1 MLNVLHSAICSIRM
15 RLELLANEILLDLFE
30 YLNTSDLFHA
40 FYNLN
45 YRFKQL
51 LRTHIRFYSLDFRSI
66 SKDCFDAICEQYLP
80 STIDQIT
87 SFCLSDDDETPGQP
101 EHFLSH
107 YFTLNQFQQLQS
119 LSLYAINS
127 CNMLNEII
135 LQCRDLQY
143 LTHLNIIDSNYKEEE
158 EADSLINNIW
168 SLSKLTHCYLSHIS
182 TFGSWFNSISINS
195 ISMQYFTVNSS
206 YLSFNTLF
214 SIFEHTPDLR
224 YLSIIE
230 NSYKQAYVLSPVM
243 ASSLITFEYAF
254 RENKQRLIIL
264 FQNMP
269 NLSNLKLEVFKI
281 NWNGYDWEN
290 LLTNHLP
297 NIKLFQFKMNF
308 KFLRD
313 IKIEHQINE
322 LLDSFRTPFWL
333 DKHRWFVRCHWF
345 PFPEKVMDIEYN
357 IIYTL
362 PYAFKEFDHLRK
374 YCIKSTCPNEEDYY
388 VYNYV
393 QTIPYNHRTNYR
405 DETIPPFQFSNL
417 RQCPIHLFLNDQ
429 FHIYNASLSKLTTL
443 FITSSS
449 FKPTDYKNLQTL
461 VHKAP
466 QLFSLIPQYSSIVLK
481 DILQLTNTSIRLLDF
496 RYSYTSNGIFFNHR
510 DCFDLVKS
518 SLGHQCKFLLINLEN
533 RADVLYLIKNISNLR
548 SLIVRCPYNP
558 RSKRDDTLY
567 QWLCDNLPSTY
578 VIMKYSRYS
587 YDYVR
592 LWIPGLTQQLKK
604 YRSLRKMFRNCTLF
618 AKWCSNR
625 SVS

>member
-66 SKDCFDAICEQYLP
+66 SKDCFDIICEQYLP

-87 SFCLSDDDETPGQP
+87 SLYLSDDDETPGQP
-101 EHFLSH
+101 KLFLSH

-119 LSLYAINS
+119 LSLCAIYS
-127 CNMLNEII
+127 WNMLNEII

-143 LTHLNIIDSNYKEEE
+143 LTHLNIINSNCTEGR
-158 EADSLINNIW
+158 DSLIDSIW

-182 TFGSWFNSISINS
+182 KFGSWFNSISINLS
-195 ISMQYFTVNSS
+195 SMQYFTINSS
-206 YLSFNTLF
+206 YLYSNILF
-214 SIFEHTPDLR
+214 SIFEHTPNLR
-224 YLSIIE
+224 YLSFDGHD
-230 NSYKQAYVLSPVM
+230 YKQLNVLSPVM
-243 ASSLITFEYAF
+243 ASSLITFEYAI

-269 NLSNLKLEVFKI
+269 NLSNLKLEIFEI

-313 IKIEHQINE
+313 IKIENQINE
-322 LLDSFRTPFWL
+322 LLDSFQTPFWL

-345 PFPEKVMDIEYN
+345 PFAEQMMKIEYN

-362 PYAFKEFDHLRK
+362 PYAFKEFDHIRK

-388 VYNYV
+388 TYNFV
-393 QTIPYNHRTNYR
+393 QTIPRNGRTN
-405 DETIPPFQFSNL
+405 DINQDIAPFQFSNL
-417 RQCPIHLFLNDQ
+417 HQCPMSIFLNDK
-429 FHIYNASLSKLTTL
+429 FHTYNPSLSKLTTL
-443 FITSSS
+443 FIASSP
-449 FKPTDYKNLQTL
+449 FKQSDYKDLQTL

-466 QLFSLIPQYSSIVLK
+466 QLSSLIFFDSSIALT
-481 DILQLTNTSIRLLDF
+481 DILQLTNTSIHLLDF
-496 RYSYTSNGIFFNHR
+496 SYSYNSNGIFFNHI
-510 DCFDLVKS
+510 DCVDLVNS
-518 SLGHQCKFLLINLEN
+518 SLGHQCKYLLINVEN
-533 RADVLYLIKNISNLR
+533 RADVLYLIKNMSNLR
-548 SLIVRCPYNP
+548 SLIVRCQCKPLLT
-558 RSKRDDTLY
+558 REDTLY

-578 VIMKYSRYS
+578 VITQYRRHSS
-587 YDYVR
+587 LYVR
-592 LWIPGLTQQLKK
+592 LWIPNLMQQLKE
-604 YRSLRKMFRNCTLF
+604 YSSSLEIFKNCCLF
-618 AKWCSNR
+618 TKCCYNR